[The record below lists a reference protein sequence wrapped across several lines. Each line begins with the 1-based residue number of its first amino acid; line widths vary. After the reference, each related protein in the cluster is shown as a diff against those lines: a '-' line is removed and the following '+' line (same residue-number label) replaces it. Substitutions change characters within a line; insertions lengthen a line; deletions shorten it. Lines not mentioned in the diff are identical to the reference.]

1 MWINKRKRRVDE
13 KMKIFRAWLVAEERF
28 LGILTPVVMTTSIRI
43 LSSICT
49 SYGYEMW
56 EMDVKT
62 AILDRKS

>member
-1 MWINKRKRRVDE
+1 MVDE
-13 KMKIFRAWLVAEERF
+13 KMRIFRAWLVVEERF